1 MATIIKRE
9 TSDGRVVFRVQV
21 RMRGAKSMSATFE
34 RITDARKWA
43 AATESA
49 IREGRHF
56 SKAESKRHTVA
67 ELLERYE
74 REVLPR
80 KGDWGKGQ
88 QIQLVWWSARIGH
101 VLLSDV
107 TGALITEARDALAA
121 VPVLQGKTERPRSAA
136 AVNRYLALLSH
147 AFTIACNDWGWI
159 EYNPVRKVSRL
170 REPRGRVRFLDERE
184 RTKLLSECKASRNP
198 ALHDVVLL
206 AICTGMRR
214 SEIMNLTWDAV
225 DLHRRMI
232 TLEHT
237 KNGERRAVPLVG
249 PALDAMRERAQV
261 RRIDT
266 NLVFPGRRR
275 YAGTLPMDIQNA
287 WKAALERA
295 GIRDFRFHDLRHTA
309 ASYLAMS
316 GATLPEIAAILGHK
330 TLNMVQRYAHLSD
343 SHVSA
348 VVERMSA
355 AVFDSKT
362 HSSAEGNV
370 GHE

>member
-1 MATIIKRE
+1 M
-9 TSDGRVVFRVQV
+9 
-21 RMRGAKSMSATFE
+21 
-34 RITDARKWA
+34 
-43 AATESA
+43 
-49 IREGRHF
+49 
-56 SKAESKRHTVA
+56 
-67 ELLERYE
+67 
-74 REVLPR
+74 
-80 KGDWGKGQ
+80 GQ
-88 QIQLVWWSARIGH
+88 QIELVWWSARIGH

-147 AFTIACNDWGWI
+147 AFTVACNDWAWT

-275 YAGTLPMDIQNA
+275 YAGTLPLDIQNA

-295 GIRDFRFHDLRHTA
+295 GIGDFRFHDLRHTA